1 MYWTFPDGRCEC
13 WSVRKL
19 QEAQPDELLHA
30 SEDTLEEAYTAV
42 AEQFGYEI
50 LGKASD
56 EHIDALRAEPGTL
69 RDRFWERYSWTRP
82 VDESAS
88 CWWVANAA
96 EEDKTQPVKLKC
108 RSLAC
113 LRLELQTSRVATISK
128 LKKE

>member
-1 MYWTFPDGRCEC
+1 MRSVAANVHPGVQFKGTAYDQERAAIVEQLPHEGVDVQDEPLYWVLPDGRCEC

-56 EHIDALRAEPGTL
+56 EHIDALRAEP
-69 RDRFWERYSWTRP
+69 
-82 VDESAS
+82 AH
-88 CWWVANAA
+88 
-96 EEDKTQPVKLKC
+96 
-108 RSLAC
+108 
-113 LRLELQTSRVATISK
+113 LQGGGR
-128 LKKE
+128 